1 MALAAPIIGKRLR
14 LAHAAIR
21 IPIASRETT
30 ARTRN
35 IPAEFSH
42 LSCLETLYLKK
53 NNLSG
58 KSYEILDFNNR
69 IIEETNENFRITKP
83 LTLVPSREGLGMTQ
97 SMFSATFDK
106 DARLNKTA
114 IVIGPSE
121 TRKDI
126 ADSYIEGTTG
136 IKTVTKPSI
145 ITG

>member
-1 MALAAPIIGKRLR
+1 MTYDTQTVYTFKLITGEELI
-14 LAHAAIR
+14 
-21 IPIASRETT
+21 
-30 ARTRN
+30 
-35 IPAEFSH
+35 
-42 LSCLETLYLKK
+42 C
-53 NNLSG
+53 
-58 KSYEILDFNNR
+58 R
-69 IIEETNENFRITKP
+69 IIDETNENFRITKP

>member
-1 MALAAPIIGKRLR
+1 
-14 LAHAAIR
+14 
-21 IPIASRETT
+21 
-30 ARTRN
+30 
-35 IPAEFSH
+35 
-42 LSCLETLYLKK
+42 
-53 NNLSG
+53 
-58 KSYEILDFNNR
+58 
-69 IIEETNENFRITKP
+69 
-83 LTLVPSREGLGMTQ
+83 MTQ